1 MHCEDGSIV
10 TPTDINGTGGPP
22 RFPIR
27 LCRMDDK
34 AAEFREYA
42 AHCRKLADGVDESL
56 RLVLLSMATDF
67 DDEATRIENEAG
79 PEMPIVPVIK
89 PLA

>member
-1 MHCEDGSIV
+1 
-10 TPTDINGTGGPP
+10 
-22 RFPIR
+22 
-27 LCRMDDK
+27 
-34 AAEFREYA
+34 
-42 AHCRKLADGVDESL
+42 
-56 RLVLLSMATDF
+56 MATDF